1 MMGKL
6 WYKFT
11 ASAVLYARF
20 NGLEYTASI
29 GMFRNRSAKS
39 ANCIFSCSA
48 DIEVKLTLKN
58 ILVVAEAFAVAHKI

>member
-6 WYKFT
+6 WYKST

-20 NGLEYTASI
+20 NGLEYTASM

-39 ANCIFSCSA
+39 ANCFSPVA
-48 DIEVKLTLKN
+48 LIEVKLTLKN

>member
-6 WYKFT
+6 WYKST

-20 NGLEYTASI
+20 NGLELL
-29 GMFRNRSAKS
+29 
-39 ANCIFSCSA
+39 FSCSA